1 MQATLSWCQFLRAP
15 FGPAAKM
22 SPQSL
27 PSFGGFGLAEPA
39 SARTISYRR
48 SLCAQTTLANAHYAE
63 RFTANPER
71 PARTPHALQE
81 AEIRS
86 WLPNRRG
93 LLGFAGLASHIRPL
107 LASIPSCSVPEAKI
121 LPTAT
126 AAGNSYPVSR
136 SYRYY

>member
-1 MQATLSWCQFLRAP
+1 MARLLVQDFP
-15 FGPAAKM
+15 FSRRYPESRFVGTKDLNLDKSANAR
-22 SPQSL
+22 
-27 PSFGGFGLAEPA
+27 PA

-48 SLCAQTTLANAHYAE
+48 SLCAQTTLASAHYAE

-121 LPTAT
+121 LPTAYCCGIQT
-126 AAGNSYPVSR
+126 TVFR
-136 SYRYY
+136 SYSYY